1 MSLGNFNEDNNLD
14 LALAYVNVGTA
25 PSSVR
30 ILLGNGDGT
39 FRWGSRI
46 RLGQFNPSIATADFN
61 GDGIPDLVVPGI
73 HCPIDGHHANC
84 ISVLL
89 GNGDG
94 TFQPPANFPEGSAAN
109 RLTVADFN
117 GDGKPDV
124 ATLNNGVSILLNTTT
139 FPAPKGKR
147 ARSHGH

>member
-14 LALAYVNVGTA
+14 LALAYVNVGAA

-61 GDGIPDLVVPGI
+61 GDGIPALVVPGI

-89 GNGDG
+89 GNGEEPFSRRPTSRRGVPRTDSLWPIS
-94 TFQPPANFPEGSAAN
+94 TATAN
-109 RLTVADFN
+109 LTWL
-117 GDGKPDV
+117 P
-124 ATLNNGVSILLNTTT
+124 
-139 FPAPKGKR
+139 
-147 ARSHGH
+147 